1 MDPNS
6 PTAYLVVLCCVIIP
20 FVSVLFLRMFLYDA
34 WINIFNKFFQGP
46 ADKMA
51 SSNILEIVENPKNKK
66 VERPKIDGVMVPAII
81 VKAQRT
87 TLVTEGGK
95 TPGTFH
101 LVIDFVVDVKPE
113 EGRIFQLTFRDEIDR
128 SDYAVIG
135 NDVVSEHGMMVWVVY
150 DPQNPSRAY
159 LDHYDYEHADY
170 LRSVAA

>member
-20 FVSVLFLRMFLYDA
+20 FISVLFLRIFLYDA
-34 WINIFNKFFQGP
+34 WINISTKIFQGK
-46 ADKMA
+46 ADQLA
-51 SSNILEIVENPKNKK
+51 GNNILEIAEIPRNKRT
-66 VERPKIDGVMVPAII
+66 ERPKIDGVMVPAII

-87 TLVTEGGK
+87 TLVAEGGK
-95 TPGTFH
+95 NPGTFS

-113 EGRIFQLTFRDEIDR
+113 EGRIFQLSFRDKIHR
-128 SDYAVIG
+128 SDYTVLN

-150 DPQNPSRAY
+150 DPQDPSSAY

-170 LRSVAA
+170 LQSVAI